1 MAKGKITYKQF
12 VTKYNNSENKAAFC
26 KSHIVNNYVAYEE
39 KLTEV
44 RRIADLGNYSSV
56 PSLEDENE
64 SKTIFKRNT
73 PIMYYLLKM
82 RLLNDYTDIEIKDG
96 EELETF
102 NALEEVGAVDA
113 LVSSISEN
121 EVTKWHT
128 MLQMVNDDIY
138 MNEREIVSYL
148 ETKTDAL
155 SMVMDTMLS
164 GLGEVANKLELIQN
178 ED

>member
-12 VTKYNNSENKAAFC
+12 VTKYKSSEDKVTFC
-26 KSHIVNNYVAYEE
+26 KSHIVNTYVTYEE

-44 RRIADLGNYSSV
+44 RRIADLGNYSSI

-64 SKTIFKRNT
+64 SKKIFKRNT

-96 EELETF
+96 EELEVF
-102 NALEEVGAVDA
+102 NALEEIGAVDY
-113 LVSSISEN
+113 LTSSIPEN

-138 MNEREIVSYL
+138 ANERDIVSYL
-148 ETKTDAL
+148 ETKVDAL
-155 SMVMDTMLS
+155 SMVMDAMLS
-164 GLGEVANKLELIQN
+164 GLGEVANKLELTQN